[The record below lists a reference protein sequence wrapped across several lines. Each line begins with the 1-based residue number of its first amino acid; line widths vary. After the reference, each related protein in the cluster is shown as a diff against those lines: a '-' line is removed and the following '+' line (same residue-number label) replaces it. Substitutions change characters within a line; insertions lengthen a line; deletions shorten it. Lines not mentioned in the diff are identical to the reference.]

1 MSGGIDPGLLNDFLT
16 ETSELI
22 EGLDSD
28 LVRLESACG
37 DQSRELLNGIFR
49 ALHTVK
55 GAAGFLN
62 LDELTR
68 FAHAAEDAL
77 NRLRTG
83 EAEVT
88 ASTLDVLLKSVDV
101 LRGMHGALGE
111 GRDPEPCP
119 QEVLDGLHRVA
130 GAERRV
136 DTAAPVVASATS
148 VAGEVPILLSSAKE
162 GLLDL
167 MASDLS
173 DTVDQ
178 ARRITGGL
186 SDRGVREASLAQMEE
201 LLSGLARTLE
211 FFELPDAVATA
222 AAASE
227 AVARLADGDES
238 SFAPMVAAIGQA
250 WDAFA
255 RLAEALSRRSVIDPG
270 WARVRARLVSS
281 SDEGAATG
289 ADAGHAARATVQG
302 AITAQGEASTARV
315 ASKGAAAKEPAA
327 PKEEAGIA
335 GQTIRVEVGR
345 LESLMNL
352 VGQLVLTKNRFLA
365 LSRRLREHEL
375 PAQLNSDTLAAAGEL
390 DRITGQLQMGV
401 MRTRMQPLSKLFDRY
416 PRVIRDIARSTG
428 KQIRLE
434 ITGRETEVDKSVL
447 ELLGD
452 PLVHMLRNSADHGI
466 EPAATRR
473 AAGKPEEGTIHV
485 EAEHCGS
492 HVRVI
497 VRDDGKGIDPRV
509 IGPKAVEKGII
520 TESELASMPDD
531 QIIQMIF
538 APGFSTA
545 EKITDLSGRGVG
557 MDVVRTSVARMG
569 GAVNVS
575 SVVGQGSRV
584 EIIIP
589 LTVAIMPAMVVGVQ
603 RQYFCIPLQTIVEIV
618 RPQQD
623 VSHSLVGQAVMKLR
637 DEVLPLIDLGH
648 TLGECESPSQRRF
661 AVVIDAA
668 GRRAGLLVD
677 KLVGQQEIVI
687 RPLDDEC
694 VQGGPFAGATIRE
707 EGDVS
712 LIVDVSEV
720 LRRWQAG
727 AASAQDRRVA

>member
-1 MSGGIDPGLLNDFLT
+1 MSGGIDPSLLNDFLT

-28 LVRLESACG
+28 LVRLESASG
-37 DQSRELLNGIFR
+37 DQSRDLLNGIFR

-77 NRLRTG
+77 NKLRTG

-88 ASTLDVLLKSVDV
+88 ATTLDVLLKSVDV
-101 LRGMHGALGE
+101 LREMHGALGE

-119 QEVLDGLHRVA
+119 QDVLDGLH
-130 GAERRV
+130 
-136 DTAAPVVASATS
+136 S
-148 VAGEVPILLSSAKE
+148 VAGDEGDSTAAASTSVCATPTAGESPIVLSPAKD

-167 MASDLS
+167 MASDLGE
-173 DTVDQ
+173 TVEQ
-178 ARRITGGL
+178 ARRITAGL
-186 SDRGVREASLAQMEE
+186 SDTGARAASLAQMEE
-201 LLSGLARTLE
+201 LLSGLVRTLE
-211 FFELPDAVATA
+211 FFELPEAVATA
-222 AAASE
+222 VAASE
-227 AVARLADGDES
+227 AVSRLADGDETS
-238 SFAPMVAAIGQA
+238 LTPMVAAIAQA
-250 WDAFA
+250 WDAFG
-255 RLAEALSRRSVIDPG
+255 RLAEALTRRSVVDPG

-281 SDEGAATG
+281 CDEDVASEADACVADRGVVESVVASQDEATG
-289 ADAGHAARATVQG
+289 ARAP
-302 AITAQGEASTARV
+302 AKSAS
-315 ASKGAAAKEPAA
+315 SKETAAKED
-327 PKEEAGIA
+327 AGIA

-466 EPAATRR
+466 ETGATRR

-520 TESELASMPDD
+520 TEAELASMPDD
-531 QIIQMIF
+531 QIIQLIF

-603 RQYFCIPLQTIVEIV
+603 RHFFCIPLQTIVEIV

-648 TLGECESPSQRRF
+648 TLGDSDAPSQRRF

-727 AASAQDRRVA
+727 AASTQDRRVA